1 MNLDR
6 EFHKSNQYRYS
17 VVIALL
23 SLLLGGILQYF
34 LGSIPKN
41 WFSFPYNIIGGLV
54 FVFFN
59 TAIFFVFKKKNFIN
73 LHSSTPFAIV
83 TVIILGVLTI
93 GLGSISIDKGH
104 HSTSQTLL
112 NFGLDDITKTW
123 YFALIFLMALTNLW
137 LAILKR
143 SVVYQRKNITFLLN
157 HFGLWLI
164 MFAGVLGQG
173 DLVRL
178 TMDLHKDKIEWRAT
192 DDNGNVIELPIAI
205 ELKSFEID
213 IYPNKLFVIDSLG
226 GALPK
231 DKPIGF
237 MLEKDGSEG
246 KILDW
251 KITQHQ
257 YFEKAIPDT
266 DSTYVSHGMWG
277 STNAAFIT
285 VENLKT
291 KEKKQGWI
299 SAGNFQLPPRTI
311 QLDAE
316 HTLVMAPAEARKFQ
330 SDVVIYQKDTEQV
343 RNEKIEV
350 NHPIKVDGWKIYQVS
365 YDERMGRWS
374 ELSVVELIL
383 DPWLPVVY
391 TGIFIL
397 MAGGVAFLFKNRK

>member
-1 MNLDR
+1 MNLDK

-17 VVIALL
+17 IIISAI
-23 SLLLGGILQYF
+23 SLLLGVLLQYF
-34 LGSIPKN
+34 FGSIPKS
-41 WFSFPYNIIGGLV
+41 WFSFPYNIVGGFIFILL
-54 FVFFN
+54 N
-59 TAIFFVFKKKNFIN
+59 TAIFFIFKKKNFVN

-83 TVIILGVLTI
+83 TVITLGVLTI
-93 GLGSISIDKGH
+93 GLGSISVGQEH
-104 HSTSQTLL
+104 HTNTFWL

-123 YFALIFLMALTNLW
+123 YFALIYLMALTNLW
-137 LAILKR
+137 MAILKR
-143 SVVYQRKNITFLLN
+143 SMVYQAKNITFLLN

-178 TMDLHKDKIEWRAT
+178 KMDLRKDKVEWRAT
-192 DDNGNVIELPIAI
+192 DDAGNIIELPIAM
-205 ELKSFEID
+205 ELKSFDID
-213 IYPNKLFVIDSLG
+213 IYPNKLFIIDSLG
-226 GALPK
+226 NSLPK
-231 DKPIGF
+231 SKPEGF
-237 MLEKDGSEG
+237 MLEKDGLEG

-257 YFEKAIPDT
+257 YFEKAVPES

-277 STNAAFIT
+277 ATNAAFVT
-285 VENLKT
+285 VENVKT
-291 KEKKQGWI
+291 GEKKQEWI

-330 SDVVIYQKDTEQV
+330 SEVVIYQKDTEQV

-350 NHPIKVDGWKIYQVS
+350 NHPVKVDDWKIYQVS

-374 ELSVVELIL
+374 DLSVVELIL

-397 MAGGVAFLFKNRK
+397 MAGGVAFLFVNRK

>member
-1 MNLDR
+1 MNLDK

-23 SLLLGGILQYF
+23 SLLLGFILQYF
-34 LGSIPKN
+34 LGSIPKS
-41 WFSFPYNIIGGLV
+41 WFSFPQNIIGGLA
-54 FVFFN
+54 FVFLN
-59 TAIFFVFKKKNFIN
+59 TAIFFIFKKKNFIN

-83 TVIILGVLTI
+83 TVITLGVLTI
-93 GLGSISIDKGH
+93 GLGSISVGQEH
-104 HSTSQTLL
+104 HANSFWL
-112 NFGLDDITKTW
+112 NLGLDDITKTW
-123 YFALIFLMALTNLW
+123 YFALIYLMALTNLW

-143 SVVYQRKNITFLLN
+143 SMVYQQKNITFLLN

-178 TMDLHKDKIEWRAT
+178 KMDLYKDKVEWRAT
-192 DDNGNVIELPIAI
+192 DDNGNVIELPIAM
-205 ELKSFEID
+205 ELKSFDID
-213 IYPNKLFVIDSLG
+213 IYPNKLFVIDSTG
-226 GALPK
+226 NALPK
-231 DKPIGF
+231 SKPMGF
-237 MLEKDGSEG
+237 MLEKDGSQGE
-246 KILDW
+246 ILNW

-257 YFEKAIPDT
+257 YFEKAVPET
-266 DSTYVSHGMWG
+266 DSTYVNHGMWG
-277 STNAAFIT
+277 ATNAAFVT

-291 KEKKQGWI
+291 GEKKQEWI

-330 SDVVIYQKDTEQV
+330 SEVSIYQKDTEEV

-350 NHPIKVDGWKIYQVS
+350 NHPIKVDGWKVYQVS

-397 MAGGVAFLFKNRK
+397 MAGGIAFLFVNRR

>member
-1 MNLDR
+1 MNLDK

-17 VVIALL
+17 IIISAI
-23 SLLLGGILQYF
+23 SLLLGALLQYF
-34 LGSIPKN
+34 FGSIPKS
-41 WFSFPYNIIGGLV
+41 WFSFPYNIVGGFIFILL
-54 FVFFN
+54 N
-59 TAIFFVFKKKNFIN
+59 TAIFFIFKKKNFVN

-83 TVIILGVLTI
+83 TVITLGVLTI
-93 GLGSISIDKGH
+93 GLGSISVGQEH
-104 HSTSQTLL
+104 HTNAFWL

-123 YFALIFLMALTNLW
+123 YFALIYLMALTNLW
-137 LAILKR
+137 MAILKR
-143 SVVYQRKNITFLLN
+143 SMVYQAKNITFLLN

-178 TMDLHKDKIEWRAT
+178 KMDLRKDKVEWRAT
-192 DDNGNVIELPIAI
+192 DDAGNIIELPIAM
-205 ELKSFEID
+205 ELKSFDID
-213 IYPNKLFVIDSLG
+213 IYPNKLFIIDSLG
-226 GALPK
+226 NSLPK
-231 DKPIGF
+231 SKPEGF
-237 MLEKDGSEG
+237 MLEKDGLEG

-257 YFEKAIPDT
+257 YFEKAVPES

-277 STNAAFIT
+277 ATNAAFVT
-285 VENLKT
+285 VENVKT
-291 KEKKQGWI
+291 GEKKQEWI

-330 SDVVIYQKDTEQV
+330 SEVIIYQKDTEQV

-350 NHPIKVDGWKIYQVS
+350 NHPVKVDDWKIYQVS

-374 ELSVVELIL
+374 DLSVVELIL

-397 MAGGVAFLFKNRK
+397 MAGGIAFLFVNRK

>member
-1 MNLDR
+1 MNLDK

-17 VVIALL
+17 IIISAI
-23 SLLLGGILQYF
+23 SLLLGALLQYF
-34 LGSIPKN
+34 FGSIPKS
-41 WFSFPYNIIGGLV
+41 WFSFPYNIVGGFIFILL
-54 FVFFN
+54 N
-59 TAIFFVFKKKNFIN
+59 TAIFFIFKKKNFVN

-83 TVIILGVLTI
+83 TVITLGVLTI
-93 GLGSISIDKGH
+93 GLGSISVGQEH
-104 HSTSQTLL
+104 HTNAFWL

-123 YFALIFLMALTNLW
+123 YFALIYLMALTNLW
-137 LAILKR
+137 MAILKR
-143 SVVYQRKNITFLLN
+143 SMVYQAKNITFLLN

-178 TMDLHKDKIEWRAT
+178 KMDLRKDKVEWRAT
-192 DDNGNVIELPIAI
+192 DDAGNIIELPIAI
-205 ELKSFEID
+205 ELKSFDID
-213 IYPNKLFVIDSLG
+213 IYPNKLFIIDSLG
-226 GALPK
+226 NSLPK
-231 DKPIGF
+231 SKPEGF
-237 MLEKDGSEG
+237 MLEKDGLQG

-257 YFEKAIPDT
+257 YFEKAVPES

-277 STNAAFIT
+277 ATNAAFVT
-285 VENLKT
+285 VENVKT
-291 KEKKQGWI
+291 GEKKQEWI

-330 SDVVIYQKDTEQV
+330 SEVIIYQKDTEQV

-350 NHPIKVDGWKIYQVS
+350 NHPVKVDDWKIYQVS

-374 ELSVVELIL
+374 DLSVVELIL

-397 MAGGVAFLFKNRK
+397 MAGGVAFLFVNRK

>member
-1 MNLDR
+1 MNLDK

-17 VVIALL
+17 IIISAI
-23 SLLLGGILQYF
+23 SLLLGVLLQYF
-34 LGSIPKN
+34 FGSIPKS
-41 WFSFPYNIIGGLV
+41 WFSFPYNIVGGFIFILL
-54 FVFFN
+54 N
-59 TAIFFVFKKKNFIN
+59 TAIFFIFKKKNFVN

-83 TVIILGVLTI
+83 TVITLGVLTI
-93 GLGSISIDKGH
+93 GLGSISVGQEH
-104 HSTSQTLL
+104 HTNAFWL

-123 YFALIFLMALTNLW
+123 YFALIYLMALTNLW
-137 LAILKR
+137 MAILKR
-143 SVVYQRKNITFLLN
+143 SMVYQAKNITFLLN

-178 TMDLHKDKIEWRAT
+178 KMDLRKDKVEWRAT
-192 DDNGNVIELPIAI
+192 DDAGNIIELPIAI
-205 ELKSFEID
+205 ELKSFDID
-213 IYPNKLFVIDSLG
+213 IYPNKLFIIDSLG
-226 GALPK
+226 NSLPK
-231 DKPIGF
+231 SKPEGF

-257 YFEKAIPDT
+257 YFEKAVPET
-266 DSTYVSHGMWG
+266 DSTYVNHGMWG
-277 STNAAFIT
+277 ATNAAFVT
-285 VENLKT
+285 VENVKT
-291 KEKKQGWI
+291 GEKKQEWI

-330 SDVVIYQKDTEQV
+330 SEVIIYQKDTEQV

-350 NHPIKVDGWKIYQVS
+350 NHPVKVDDWKIYQVS

-374 ELSVVELIL
+374 DLSVVELIL

-397 MAGGVAFLFKNRK
+397 MAGGVAFLFVNRK

>member
-1 MNLDR
+1 MNLDK

-23 SLLLGGILQYF
+23 SLLLGFILQYF
-34 LGSIPKN
+34 LGSIPKS
-41 WFSFPYNIIGGLV
+41 WFSFPQNIIGGLA
-54 FVFFN
+54 FVFLN
-59 TAIFFVFKKKNFIN
+59 TTIFFIFKKKNFIN

-83 TVIILGVLTI
+83 TVITLGVLTI
-93 GLGSISIDKGH
+93 GLGSISVGQEH
-104 HSTSQTLL
+104 HANSFWL
-112 NFGLDDITKTW
+112 NLGLDDITKTW
-123 YFALIFLMALTNLW
+123 YFALIYLMALTNLW

-143 SVVYQRKNITFLLN
+143 SMVYQQKNITFLLN

-178 TMDLHKDKIEWRAT
+178 KMDLYKDKVEWRAT
-192 DDNGNVIELPIAI
+192 DDNGNVIELPIAM
-205 ELKSFEID
+205 ELKSFDID
-213 IYPNKLFVIDSLG
+213 IYPNKLFVIDSTG
-226 GALPK
+226 NALPK
-231 DKPIGF
+231 SKPMGF
-237 MLEKDGSEG
+237 MLEKDGSQGE
-246 KILDW
+246 ILNW

-257 YFEKAIPDT
+257 YFEKAVPET
-266 DSTYVSHGMWG
+266 DSTYVNHGMWG
-277 STNAAFIT
+277 ATNAAFVT

-291 KEKKQGWI
+291 GEKKQEWI

-330 SDVVIYQKDTEQV
+330 SEVSIYQKDTEEV

-350 NHPIKVDGWKIYQVS
+350 NHPIKVDGWKVYQVS

-397 MAGGVAFLFKNRK
+397 MAGGITFLFVNRR

>member
-1 MNLDR
+1 MNLDK

-23 SLLLGGILQYF
+23 SLLLGFILQYF
-34 LGSIPKN
+34 LGSIPKS
-41 WFSFPYNIIGGLV
+41 WFSFPQNIIGGLA
-54 FVFFN
+54 FVFLN
-59 TAIFFVFKKKNFIN
+59 TAIFFIFKKKNFIN

-83 TVIILGVLTI
+83 TVITLGVLTI
-93 GLGSISIDKGH
+93 GLGSISVGQEH
-104 HSTSQTLL
+104 HTSPFWLKL
-112 NFGLDDITKTW
+112 GLDDITKTW
-123 YFALIFLMALTNLW
+123 YFALIYLMALTNLW

-143 SVVYQRKNITFLLN
+143 SMVYQQKNITFLLN

-178 TMDLHKDKIEWRAT
+178 KMDLYKDKVEWRAT
-192 DDNGNVIELPIAI
+192 DDNGNVIELPIAM
-205 ELKSFEID
+205 ELKSFDID
-213 IYPNKLFVIDSLG
+213 IYPNKLFVIDSAG
-226 GALPK
+226 NALPK
-231 DKPIGF
+231 SKPMGF
-237 MLEKDGSEG
+237 MLEKDGSQGE
-246 KILDW
+246 ILNW

-257 YFEKAIPDT
+257 YFEKAVPET
-266 DSTYVSHGMWG
+266 DSTYVNHGMWG
-277 STNAAFIT
+277 ATNAAFVT

-291 KEKKQGWI
+291 GEKKQEWI

-311 QLDAE
+311 QLDAA

-330 SDVVIYQKDTEQV
+330 SEVSIYQKDTEKV

-350 NHPIKVDGWKIYQVS
+350 NHPIKVDGWKVYQVS

-397 MAGGVAFLFKNRK
+397 MAGGIAFLFVNRR

>member
-1 MNLDR
+1 MNLDK

-23 SLLLGGILQYF
+23 SLLLGFILQYF
-34 LGSIPKN
+34 LGSIPKS
-41 WFSFPYNIIGGLV
+41 WFSFPQNIIGGLA
-54 FVFFN
+54 FVFLN
-59 TAIFFVFKKKNFIN
+59 TTIFFIFKKKNFIN

-83 TVIILGVLTI
+83 TVITLGVLTI
-93 GLGSISIDKGH
+93 GLGSISVGQEH
-104 HSTSQTLL
+104 HTNSFWL
-112 NFGLDDITKTW
+112 NLGLDDITKTW
-123 YFALIFLMALTNLW
+123 YFALIYLMALTNLW
-137 LAILKR
+137 LVILKR
-143 SVVYQRKNITFLLN
+143 SMVYQKKNITFLLN

-178 TMDLHKDKIEWRAT
+178 KMDLYKDKVEWRAT
-192 DDNGNVIELPIAI
+192 DDSGNIIELPIAM
-205 ELKSFEID
+205 ELKSFDID
-213 IYPNKLFVIDSLG
+213 IYPNKLFVIDSTG
-226 GALPK
+226 NALPK
-231 DKPIGF
+231 SKPMGF
-237 MLEKDGSEG
+237 MLEKDGSQGE
-246 KILDW
+246 ILNW

-257 YFEKAIPDT
+257 YFEKAVPET
-266 DSTYVSHGMWG
+266 DSTYVNHGMWG
-277 STNAAFIT
+277 ATNAAFVT

-291 KEKKQGWI
+291 GEKKQEWI

-330 SDVVIYQKDTEQV
+330 SEVSIYQKDTEEV

-350 NHPIKVDGWKIYQVS
+350 NHPIKVDGWKVYQVS

-397 MAGGVAFLFKNRK
+397 MAGGITFLFVNRR

>member
-1 MNLDR
+1 
-6 EFHKSNQYRYS
+6 
-17 VVIALL
+17 
-23 SLLLGGILQYF
+23 
-34 LGSIPKN
+34 
-41 WFSFPYNIIGGLV
+41 
-54 FVFFN
+54 
-59 TAIFFVFKKKNFIN
+59 
-73 LHSSTPFAIV
+73 
-83 TVIILGVLTI
+83 
-93 GLGSISIDKGH
+93 
-104 HSTSQTLL
+104 
-112 NFGLDDITKTW
+112 
-123 YFALIFLMALTNLW
+123 MALTNLW

-143 SVVYQRKNITFLLN
+143 SMVYQSKNITFLLN
-157 HFGLWLI
+157 HFGLWLV

-178 TMDLHKDKIEWRAT
+178 KMDLYKDKIEWRAT
-192 DDNGNVIELPIAI
+192 DDNGNIIELPIAI
-205 ELKSFEID
+205 ELKSFDID

-226 GALPK
+226 NSLPK
-231 DKPIGF
+231 EKPIGF

-257 YFEKAIPDT
+257 YLEKAIPDT

-277 STNAAFIT
+277 STNAALVT

-291 KEKKQGWI
+291 KERKKGWI

-311 QLDAE
+311 QLDAD

-330 SDVVIYQKDTEQV
+330 SDVVIYQKDTEQI
-343 RNEKIEV
+343 RREKIEV
-350 NHPIKVDGWKIYQVS
+350 NHPVKVDGWKIYQVS

-374 ELSVVELIL
+374 DLSVVELIL

>member
-1 MNLDR
+1 MNLDK

-17 VVIALL
+17 IIISAI
-23 SLLLGGILQYF
+23 SLLLGALLQYF
-34 LGSIPKN
+34 FGSIPKS
-41 WFSFPYNIIGGLV
+41 WFSFPYNIVGGFIFILL
-54 FVFFN
+54 N
-59 TAIFFVFKKKNFIN
+59 TAIFFIFKKKNFVN

-83 TVIILGVLTI
+83 TVITLGVLTI
-93 GLGSISIDKGH
+93 GLGSISVGQEH
-104 HSTSQTLL
+104 HTNAFWL

-123 YFALIFLMALTNLW
+123 YFALIYLMALTNLW
-137 LAILKR
+137 MAILKR
-143 SVVYQRKNITFLLN
+143 SMVYQAKNITFLLN

-178 TMDLHKDKIEWRAT
+178 KMDLRKDKVEWRAT
-192 DDNGNVIELPIAI
+192 DDAGNIIELPIAI
-205 ELKSFEID
+205 ELKSFDID
-213 IYPNKLFVIDSLG
+213 IYPNKLFIIDSLG
-226 GALPK
+226 NSLPK
-231 DKPIGF
+231 SKPEGF
-237 MLEKDGSEG
+237 MLEKDGLEG

-257 YFEKAIPDT
+257 YFEKAVPES

-277 STNAAFIT
+277 ATNAAFVT
-285 VENLKT
+285 VENVKT
-291 KEKKQGWI
+291 GEKKQEWI

-330 SDVVIYQKDTEQV
+330 SEVIIYQKDTEQV

-350 NHPIKVDGWKIYQVS
+350 NHPVKVDDWKIYQVS

-374 ELSVVELIL
+374 DLSVVELIL

-397 MAGGVAFLFKNRK
+397 MAGGIAFLFVNRK

>member
-1 MNLDR
+1 MNLDK

-17 VVIALL
+17 IIISAI
-23 SLLLGGILQYF
+23 SLLLGALLQYF
-34 LGSIPKN
+34 FGSIPKS
-41 WFSFPYNIIGGLV
+41 WFSFPYNIVGGFIFILL
-54 FVFFN
+54 N
-59 TAIFFVFKKKNFIN
+59 TAIFFIFKKKNFVN

-83 TVIILGVLTI
+83 TVITLGVLTI
-93 GLGSISIDKGH
+93 GLGSISVGQEH
-104 HSTSQTLL
+104 HTNAFWL

-123 YFALIFLMALTNLW
+123 YFALIYLMALTNLW
-137 LAILKR
+137 MAILKR
-143 SVVYQRKNITFLLN
+143 SMVYQAKNITFLLN

-178 TMDLHKDKIEWRAT
+178 KMDLRKDKVEWRAT
-192 DDNGNVIELPIAI
+192 DDAGNIIELPIAM
-205 ELKSFEID
+205 ELKSFDID
-213 IYPNKLFVIDSLG
+213 IYPNKLFIIDSLG
-226 GALPK
+226 NSLPK
-231 DKPIGF
+231 SKPEGF
-237 MLEKDGSEG
+237 MLEKDGLEG

-257 YFEKAIPDT
+257 YFEKAVPES

-277 STNAAFIT
+277 ATNAAFVT
-285 VENLKT
+285 VENVKT
-291 KEKKQGWI
+291 GEKKQEWI

-330 SDVVIYQKDTEQV
+330 SEVIIYQKDTEQV

-350 NHPIKVDGWKIYQVS
+350 NHPVKVDDWKIYQVS

-374 ELSVVELIL
+374 DLSVVELIL

-397 MAGGVAFLFKNRK
+397 MAGGVAFLFVNRK

>member
-1 MNLDR
+1 MNLDK

-23 SLLLGGILQYF
+23 SLLLGFILQYF
-34 LGSIPKN
+34 LGSIPKS
-41 WFSFPYNIIGGLV
+41 WFSFPQNIIGGLA
-54 FVFFN
+54 FVFLN
-59 TAIFFVFKKKNFIN
+59 TAIFFIFKKKNFIN

-83 TVIILGVLTI
+83 TVITLGVLTI
-93 GLGSISIDKGH
+93 GLGSISVGQEH
-104 HSTSQTLL
+104 HANSFWL
-112 NFGLDDITKTW
+112 NLGLDDITKTW
-123 YFALIFLMALTNLW
+123 YFALIYLMALTNLW

-143 SVVYQRKNITFLLN
+143 SMVYQKKNITFLLN

-178 TMDLHKDKIEWRAT
+178 KMDLYKDKVEWRAT
-192 DDNGNVIELPIAI
+192 DDNGNVIELPIAM
-205 ELKSFEID
+205 ELKSFDID
-213 IYPNKLFVIDSLG
+213 IYPNKLFVIDSTG
-226 GALPK
+226 NALPK
-231 DKPIGF
+231 SKPMGF
-237 MLEKDGSEG
+237 MLEKDGSQGE
-246 KILDW
+246 ILNW

-257 YFEKAIPDT
+257 YFEKAVPET
-266 DSTYVSHGMWG
+266 DSTYVNHGMWG
-277 STNAAFIT
+277 ATNAAFVT

-291 KEKKQGWI
+291 GEKKQEWI

-330 SDVVIYQKDTEQV
+330 SEVSIYQKDTEEV

-350 NHPIKVDGWKIYQVS
+350 NHPIKVDGWKVYQVS

-397 MAGGVAFLFKNRK
+397 MAGGIAFLFVNRR

>member
-1 MNLDR
+1 MNLDK

-23 SLLLGGILQYF
+23 SLLLGFILQYF
-34 LGSIPKN
+34 LGSIPKS
-41 WFSFPYNIIGGLV
+41 WFSFPQNIIGGLA
-54 FVFFN
+54 FVFLN
-59 TAIFFVFKKKNFIN
+59 TAIFFIFKKKNFIN

-83 TVIILGVLTI
+83 TVITLGVLTI
-93 GLGSISIDKGH
+93 GLGSISVGQEH
-104 HSTSQTLL
+104 HTNSFWL
-112 NFGLDDITKTW
+112 NLGLDDITKTW
-123 YFALIFLMALTNLW
+123 YFALIYLMALTNLW

-143 SVVYQRKNITFLLN
+143 SMVYQKKNITFLLN

-178 TMDLHKDKIEWRAT
+178 KMDLYKDKVEWRAT
-192 DDNGNVIELPIAI
+192 DDNGNVIELPIAM
-205 ELKSFEID
+205 ELKSFDID
-213 IYPNKLFVIDSLG
+213 IYPNKLFVIDSTG
-226 GALPK
+226 NALPK
-231 DKPIGF
+231 SKPMGF
-237 MLEKDGSEG
+237 MLEKDGSQGE
-246 KILDW
+246 ILNW

-257 YFEKAIPDT
+257 YFEKAVPET
-266 DSTYVSHGMWG
+266 DSTYVNHGMWG
-277 STNAAFIT
+277 ATNAAFVT

-291 KEKKQGWI
+291 GEKKQEWI

-330 SDVVIYQKDTEQV
+330 SEVSIYQKDTEEV

-350 NHPIKVDGWKIYQVS
+350 NHPIKVDGWKVYQVS

-397 MAGGVAFLFKNRK
+397 MAGGIAFLFVNRR

>member
-1 MNLDR
+1 MNLDK

-23 SLLLGGILQYF
+23 SLLLGFILQYF
-34 LGSIPKN
+34 LGSIPKS
-41 WFSFPYNIIGGLV
+41 WFSFPQNIIGGLV
-54 FVFFN
+54 FVFLN
-59 TAIFFVFKKKNFIN
+59 TAIFFIFKKKNFIN

-83 TVIILGVLTI
+83 TVITLGVLTI
-93 GLGSISIDKGH
+93 GLGSISIGQEH
-104 HSTSQTLL
+104 HANSFWL
-112 NFGLDDITKTW
+112 NLGLDDITKTW
-123 YFALIFLMALTNLW
+123 YFALIYLMALTNLW

-143 SVVYQRKNITFLLN
+143 SMVYQQKNITFLLN

-178 TMDLHKDKIEWRAT
+178 KMDLYKDKVEWRAI
-192 DDNGNVIELPIAI
+192 DDSGNIIELPIAM
-205 ELKSFEID
+205 ELKSFDID
-213 IYPNKLFVIDSLG
+213 IYPNKLFVIDSTG
-226 GALPK
+226 NALPK
-231 DKPIGF
+231 SKPMGF
-237 MLEKDGSEG
+237 MLEKDGSQGE
-246 KILDW
+246 ILNW

-257 YFEKAIPDT
+257 YFEKAVPET
-266 DSTYVSHGMWG
+266 DSTYVNHGMWG
-277 STNAAFIT
+277 ATNAAFVT

-291 KEKKQGWI
+291 GEKKQEWI

-330 SDVVIYQKDTEQV
+330 SEVSIYQKDMEEV

-350 NHPIKVDGWKIYQVS
+350 NHPIKVDGWKVYQVS

-397 MAGGVAFLFKNRK
+397 MAGGIAFLFVNRR

>member
-1 MNLDR
+1 MNLDK

-17 VVIALL
+17 VLIAVL
-23 SLLLGGILQYF
+23 SLLVGIVLQYF
-34 LGSIPKN
+34 FGSIPKS
-41 WFSFPYNIIGGLV
+41 WFSFPQNIIGGLA
-54 FVFFN
+54 FVFLN
-59 TAIFFVFKKKNFIN
+59 TAIFFIFKKKNFIN

-83 TVIILGVLTI
+83 TVITLGVLTI
-93 GLGSISIDKGH
+93 GLGSISVGQEH
-104 HSTSQTLL
+104 HVNSFWL
-112 NFGLDDITKTW
+112 NLGLDDITKTW
-123 YFALIFLMALTNLW
+123 YFALIYLMALTNLW

-143 SVVYQRKNITFLLN
+143 SMVYQKKNITFLLN

-178 TMDLHKDKIEWRAT
+178 KMDLYKDKVEWRAT
-192 DDNGNVIELPIAI
+192 DDNGNVIELPIAM
-205 ELKSFEID
+205 ELKSFDID
-213 IYPNKLFVIDSLG
+213 IYPNKLFVIDSTG
-226 GALPK
+226 NALPK
-231 DKPIGF
+231 SKPMGF
-237 MLEKDGSEG
+237 MLEKDGSQGE
-246 KILDW
+246 ILNW

-257 YFEKAIPDT
+257 YFEKAVPET
-266 DSTYVSHGMWG
+266 DSTYVNHGMWG
-277 STNAAFIT
+277 ATNAAFVT

-291 KEKKQGWI
+291 GEKKQEWI

-330 SDVVIYQKDTEQV
+330 SEVSIYQKDTEEV

-350 NHPIKVDGWKIYQVS
+350 NHPIKVDGWKVYQVS

-397 MAGGVAFLFKNRK
+397 MAGGIAFLFVNRR